1 MVNGSE
7 LSSFDED
14 TLPRS
19 FKYHGAVGAIQY
31 LTWTRPETVFTVNQV
46 CQFMYNPTTG
56 CCTAFERVMMHIK
69 GTITYG
75 VLI

>member
-19 FKYHGAVGAIQY
+19 FKYHSAVGAIQY
-31 LTWTRPETVFTVNQV
+31 LTWTRPETVFTVKPSMSIYVQSNYWLLHSIRTDYDV
-46 CQFMYNPTTG
+46 
-56 CCTAFERVMMHIK
+56 H
-69 GTITYG
+69 
-75 VLI
+75 